1 MNANPDKY
9 HFASSLDINNEIYVR
24 SFDIE
29 NTHLQKFLIITI
41 DCKLNFHDY
50 VSNLFKKVS
59 VKTSVIAR
67 VFPFT
72 TLIQRKLIMKPIL
85 ILISVDINESQLQI
99 IIDQLSSAIHHCN
112 LQTLATEIFK
122 LHNNVAAK
130 IMKDVL
136 EIKTVSVSVW
146 FRNNCLFRSL
156 SK

>member
-9 HFASSLDINNEIYVR
+9 HFPSSLHINNEIYVR

-85 ILISVDINESQLQI
+85 ILISVDMNESQLQI
-99 IIDQLSSAIHHCN
+99 II
-112 LQTLATEIFK
+112 
-122 LHNNVAAK
+122 
-130 IMKDVL
+130 
-136 EIKTVSVSVW
+136 
-146 FRNNCLFRSL
+146 
-156 SK
+156 